1 MHWLLLPAAP
11 GLSGDKHVQGI
22 KCSRMTRMVRFIK
35 VLLIVGLSLA
45 TFAGLGIV
53 AVYAYLAPR
62 LPDAETLR
70 EVQLQTPLR
79 VYTKDGQLVAE
90 FGEKRRRPYR
100 LEEVP
105 EKVVQAFLAAEDER
119 FFTHPGVDWQG
130 LTRAVMHLIR
140 TGEKGP
146 GGSTITMQV
155 ARNFFLGREKTYIRK
170 LNEILLALKIERELS
185 KNEILELYLNK
196 IFLGQRAYGVGAAAQ
211 VYYGRP
217 LDKLKVEQIA
227 MIAGLPKAPS
237 RFNPIVN
244 PARAVTRRNYV
255 LGRMRDLAFIDT
267 HTFEAA
273 TAAGVTAKIYGLRVE
288 TEAPYLAEMAR
299 TFLEQ
304 RYGEQAYTK
313 GYRVFLTIG
322 SNLQSTANA
331 ALRKALIDYD
341 RRHGYRGA
349 EGRYDGDLNSLEAIT
364 QALSERRAMGG
375 LMPAVIT
382 DVFDKAAVAVT
393 RGGAQVELEWAGM
406 DWARAYRSENRRG
419 PKPKTAS
426 DVLSAGDIVRVRL
439 EEEGWQLGQL
449 PAVEGAFVALDP
461 SDGAVRALSGGFD
474 FRKSKFNRVMQA
486 ERQPGS
492 SFKPFIYS
500 AALSKGYSAASFIND
515 APVVFDDV
523 SLEGKWMP
531 ENYSGKF
538 FGPTRL
544 REALYKSRNLVSIR
558 LLQAIGI
565 DYALSHIERF
575 GFDVSRLPPNLSLAL
590 GSGTVKPLDIA
601 TGYAVLANGGYLVA
615 PYFVDHIVDAGE
627 VIFRAEPRKVCAQC
641 LEKGSALGLA
651 ATPISLGPV
660 NESSI
665 DPAGRSDPSAPP
677 EPGKTPQPGTFV
689 AASLAGAPPGVAP
702 RTLPATNAYIMS
714 SMMRDVV
721 KRGTARKA
729 LVLKRKDLAGK
740 TGTTNDQHD
749 AWFSGFVPGLV
760 ATAWVGFDQ
769 LKPLGKRET
778 GGRAALPAWI
788 EFMRVALKDAKE
800 QYLQQPEGV
809 VSVKI
814 DPSNG
819 KLAAPGDPAA
829 EFEVFRVANAPKV
842 QSRRRVQVTQKTEG
856 QPAAPEKK
864 AAGGMAEK
872 LF

>member
-1 MHWLLLPAAP
+1 MAW
-11 GLSGDKHVQGI
+11 
-22 KCSRMTRMVRFIK
+22 TVRLIK
-35 VLLIVGLSLA
+35 VFVVLGLSLV
-45 TFAGLGIV
+45 LV
-53 AVYAYLAPR
+53 AAIGVVVAYAYLAPR

-70 EVQLQTPLR
+70 RVQLQTPLR
-79 VYTKDGQLVAE
+79 VYTKDKQLVAE
-90 FGEKRRRPYR
+90 FGEKRRQPYR
-100 LEEVP
+100 LKEVP
-105 EKVVQAFLAAEDER
+105 AQMVQAFLAAEDER

-130 LTRAVMHLIR
+130 LTRAVIHLVR

-155 ARNFFLGREKTYIRK
+155 ARNFFLGREKTYVRK

-217 LDKLKVEQIA
+217 LEKLKVEQIA

-244 PARAVTRRNYV
+244 PARARNRRNYV
-255 LGRMRDLAFIDT
+255 LGRMHELAFIDADA
-267 HTFEAA
+267 FKAA
-273 TAAGVTAKIYGLRVE
+273 VAAKVTAKVHGLRVE
-288 TEAPYLAEMAR
+288 AEAPYLAEMAR
-299 TFLEQ
+299 VLMER
-304 RYGEQAYTK
+304 RYGEAAYTK
-313 GYRVFLTIG
+313 GYQVYLTVG
-322 SNLQSTANA
+322 SELQETANA

-349 EGRYDGDLNSLEAIT
+349 EGRFGGDLTSIPAIT
-364 QALSERRAMGG
+364 EALSDQRAMGG
-375 LMPAVIT
+375 LMPAVVT
-382 DVFDKAAVAVT
+382 DVFDKGAITVT
-393 RGGAQVELEWAGM
+393 RGGAQVEIEWDGIK
-406 DWARAYRSENRRG
+406 WARAYQNENRRG
-419 PKPKTAS
+419 PKPKMAS

-439 EEEGWQLGQL
+439 EEEGWQLAQL
-449 PAVEGAFVALDP
+449 PQVEGAFVALSP
-461 SDGAVRALSGGFD
+461 LDGAIQALSGGFD
-474 FRKSKFNRVMQA
+474 FSKSKFNRAIQA

-500 AALSKGYSAASFIND
+500 AALDKGFSAASFIND

-565 DYALSHIERF
+565 DHALDHIERF

-590 GSGTVKPLDIA
+590 GSGTVKPIDIA
-601 TGYAVLANGGYLVA
+601 RGYAVLANGGYLIE
-615 PYFVDHIVDAGE
+615 PYFVDHIIDAGE
-627 VIFRAEPRKVCAQC
+627 VVFRAEPRKVCPSC
-641 LEKGSALGLA
+641 LAEA
-651 ATPISLGPV
+651 AAAGQQAAPASLGV
-660 NESSI
+660 NGNQSGQTSGNSV
-665 DPAGRSDPSAPP
+665 ARSP
-677 EPGKTPQPGTFV
+677 EPRQTAGPRSV
-689 AASLAGAPPGVAP
+689 AASLAVTPDGVAP
-702 RTLPATNAYIMS
+702 RTLSATNAYIMN

-721 KRGTARKA
+721 KRGTARRA
-729 LVLKRKDLAGK
+729 LELQRKDLAGK

-749 AWFSGFVPGLV
+749 AWFSGFTPGLV

-769 LKPLGKRET
+769 LGPLGKRET

-788 EFMRVALKDAKE
+788 DFMRAALDGGEE

-819 KLAAPGDPAA
+819 KLAAPGDPDA
-829 EFEVFRVANAPKV
+829 EFEVFRVTNAPQTK
-842 QSRRRVQVTQKTEG
+842 SRRKVQVTQKGVG

-864 AAGGMAEK
+864 AAGGVAEK